1 MRRIQVAILVTV
13 ICGFAGHAYA
23 GLLGSDV
30 VSQYYAYGG
39 TYTGL
44 GSPTSFVANG
54 TVQEFFCSGCDLTQT
69 IGFNLPVTATQSSYV
84 LVGTGPWS
92 PSATSLNSGGLFIT
106 NGNLLTFTG
115 VTIMG
120 VTLDAASNVPGF
132 TAANVT
138 FNSGNIAIDW
148 QNLGNGGEQVIL
160 DVTSSGASVPEP
172 GAWITMLAGFAGIG
186 VLRRFKR
193 G

>member
-1 MRRIQVAILVTV
+1 MRRVQIAVLVTV

-39 TYTGL
+39 AYSGY

-54 TVQEFFCSGCDLTQT
+54 TVQETFCGACGS
-69 IGFNLPVTATQSSYV
+69 IGFNLTVTDTQISYV
-84 LVGTGPWS
+84 LFGTGPWS
-92 PSATSLNSGGLFIT
+92 PSGTSLNSGGLFIT

-120 VTLDAASNVPGF
+120 VTLDGASNVPGF

-186 VLRRFKR
+186 VLHRYKR